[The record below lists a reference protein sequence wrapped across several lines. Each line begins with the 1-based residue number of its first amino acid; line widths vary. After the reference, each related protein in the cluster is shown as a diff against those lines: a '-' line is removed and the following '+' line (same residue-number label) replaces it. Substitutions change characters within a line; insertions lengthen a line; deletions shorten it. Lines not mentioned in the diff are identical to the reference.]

1 MEDGAESMLFGL
13 FDQLPLTG
21 VTSVLAMV
29 VIGIF
34 FITSADSASVVM
46 GTMTQRGRPEPSKWI
61 VVFWGAC
68 LSGIAIVM
76 LLVGGDD
83 ALAGMQNLVIV
94 SALPFAVI
102 MAFMMVALYRD
113 LRNDPATLRTRF
125 ALSAVEKAV
134 STGLAEHGDNFALQV
149 EHAEGHRAAGDS
161 FDSHD
166 PAITE
171 WYRQT
176 DENGDETD
184 FQYKSRWVSSAVD
197 DIVDQTPQGEAPWD
211 QTTPHNANQK

>member
-1 MEDGAESMLFGL
+1 MC
-13 FDQLPLTG
+13 
-21 VTSVLAMV
+21 
-29 VIGIF
+29 I
-34 FITSADSASVVM
+34 
-46 GTMTQRGRPEPSKWI
+46 
-61 VVFWGAC
+61 
-68 LSGIAIVM
+68 
-76 LLVGGDD
+76 
-83 ALAGMQNLVIV
+83 
-94 SALPFAVI
+94 
-102 MAFMMVALYRD
+102 RD
-113 LRNDPATLRTRF
+113 R
-125 ALSAVEKAV
+125 